1 MFDHSQS
8 RELADAISL
17 RGLIE
22 IARAWQR
29 GDIYA
34 RLWLMLHEAGRVAP
48 SPIEARAKMR
58 AALVKEK

>member
-1 MFDHSQS
+1 M
-8 RELADAISL
+8 

-29 GDIYA
+29 GDLYA
-34 RLWLMLHEAGRVAP
+34 RLWLMLHKAGRIAP

-58 AALVKEK
+58 AAFDSEK